1 MYIGHA
7 QPLMGEPMVAI
18 GSDILVQDEV
28 WKDIEGYEGL
38 YQVSTCGNIK
48 SLAKP
53 RKNGNGR
60 CYIQKE
66 KLLKQSFTSTGYKK
80 VELYKDGKRKSFK
93 VHRLVAIAFIP
104 NPDNKP
110 EVNHIDGNKINNN
123 IDNLEWVTSSEN
135 TIHAYETGLSP
146 NKKEL
151 DEIRI
156 IELYNKGTSK
166 EEISRMFDVSNV
178 VIARILKENGIRL
191 RTKSEAYDKYH
202 LDELDLNELLK
213 TRTQKQLAEELGCS
227 QSLISKKINNKY

>member
-1 MYIGHA
+1 MTNEI
-7 QPLMGEPMVAI
+7 
-18 GSDILVQDEV
+18 

-38 YQVSTCGNIK
+38 YQVSTYGNIK
-48 SLAKP
+48 SLPKV
-53 RKNGNGR
+53 RRNGTGT
-60 CYIQKE
+60 YIQKE
-66 KLLKQSFTSTGYKK
+66 RLLKPSNTSTGYKK
-80 VELYKDGKRKSFK
+80 VELCKDGKRKGFK

-123 IDNLEWVTSSEN
+123 IDNLEWVTSSEK

-191 RTKSEAYDKYH
+191 RTKSEAFDKYH
-202 LDELDLNELLK
+202 LDELDLKELLK
-213 TRTQKQLAEELGCS
+213 TKTQKQLAEELGCS

>member
-1 MYIGHA
+1 MI
-7 QPLMGEPMVAI
+7 
-18 GSDILVQDEV
+18 QDEV

-60 CYIQKE
+60 SYIQKE
-66 KLLKQSFTSTGYKK
+66 KLLKQTFTSTGYKK
-80 VELYKDGKRKSFK
+80 VELYKDGKRKGFK

-135 TIHAYETGLSP
+135 SIHAYETGLSP

-156 IELYNKGTSK
+156 IELYNKGASK

-178 VIARILKENGIRL
+178 VIVRILKENGIRL
-191 RTKSEAYDKYH
+191 RTKSEAFDKYH
-202 LDELDLNELLK
+202 LDELDLKELLK
-213 TRTQKQLAEELGCS
+213 TKTQKQLAEELGCS

>member
-1 MYIGHA
+1 MI
-7 QPLMGEPMVAI
+7 
-18 GSDILVQDEV
+18 QDEV

-60 CYIQKE
+60 SYTQKE
-66 KLLKQSFTSTGYKK
+66 KLLKQTFTSTGYKK
-80 VELYKDGKRKSFK
+80 VELYKDGKRKGFK

-135 TIHAYETGLSP
+135 SIHAYETGLSP

-156 IELYNKGTSK
+156 IELYNKGASK

-191 RTKSEAYDKYH
+191 RTKSEASNKYH
-202 LDELDLNELLK
+202 LDELDLKELLR

>member
-1 MYIGHA
+1 MI
-7 QPLMGEPMVAI
+7 
-18 GSDILVQDEV
+18 QDEV
-28 WKDIEGYEGL
+28 WKDIEGYEGV

-53 RKNGNGR
+53 RKNGNSR

>member
-1 MYIGHA
+1 MI
-7 QPLMGEPMVAI
+7 
-18 GSDILVQDEV
+18 QDEV

-93 VHRLVAIAFIP
+93 VHRLVAIAFIS

>member
-1 MYIGHA
+1 MANEI
-7 QPLMGEPMVAI
+7 
-18 GSDILVQDEV
+18 

-38 YQVSTCGNIK
+38 YQVSTYGNIK
-48 SLAKP
+48 SLARP
-53 RKNGNGR
+53 RKNGNGK

-66 KLLKQSFTSTGYKK
+66 KLLKQTFTSTGYKK

-93 VHRLVAIAFIP
+93 VHRLVAMAFIP

-110 EVNHIDGNKINNN
+110 EVNHINGNKINNN

-135 TIHAYETGLSP
+135 SVHAYETGLSP

-151 DEIRI
+151 DEDKI
-156 IELYNKGTSK
+156 IELYNNGTPK
-166 EEISRMFDVSNV
+166 EEIAKIFDVSNV
-178 VIARILKENGIRL
+178 VIKRILKENNIRL
-191 RTKSEAYDKYH
+191 RTQSEASNKYH

-213 TRTQKQLAEELGCS
+213 DKTQTQLAKELGCS

>member
-1 MYIGHA
+1 MI
-7 QPLMGEPMVAI
+7 
-18 GSDILVQDEV
+18 QDEV

-48 SLAKP
+48 SLPKI
-53 RKNGNGR
+53 RRNGTGT
-60 CYIQKE
+60 YVQKE
-66 KLLKQSFTSTGYKK
+66 RLLKPSNTSTGYKK
-80 VELYKDGKRKSFK
+80 VELCKDGKRKGFK

-135 TIHAYETGLSP
+135 TIHAYETGLSS

-151 DEIRI
+151 DEAKVV
-156 IELYNKGTSK
+156 ELYNNGTSK
-166 EEISRMFDVSNV
+166 EEIAKMFDVSNI

>member
-1 MYIGHA
+1 MI
-7 QPLMGEPMVAI
+7 
-18 GSDILVQDEV
+18 QDEV

-60 CYIQKE
+60 SYIQKE

-135 TIHAYETGLSP
+135 SIHAYETGLSP

-156 IELYNKGTSK
+156 IELYNKGASK

>member
-1 MYIGHA
+1 MI
-7 QPLMGEPMVAI
+7 
-18 GSDILVQDEV
+18 QDEV

-48 SLAKP
+48 SLAKS

-60 CYIQKE
+60 YYIQKE
-66 KLLKQSFTSTGYKK
+66 KLLKQSFTTTGYKK

-135 TIHAYETGLSP
+135 SIHAYETGLSP

-178 VIARILKENGIRL
+178 VIARILEENGIRL
-191 RTKSEAYDKYH
+191 RTKSEAYNKYH